1 MKLTKLLFLPLS
13 SIAVIPCVSLASCSN
28 AIGVKNIAAKL
39 YYSDNNNSYAK
50 GIEFTLEYEKDLAK
64 CYSNAVINGKYA
76 KFTYNQNYSQ
86 NTYEHW
92 SIGVQATMIDGWTYT
107 STIELDAYFNHAA
120 SGNNYLTEIKN
131 VKINSW

>member
-28 AIGVKNIAAKL
+28 AIGVKNITAKL
-39 YYSDNNNSYAK
+39 YYSNNNSYAK
-50 GIEFTLEYEKDLAK
+50 GIEFILEYEKDLAK

-76 KFTYNQNYSQ
+76 KFQYNNNYSQ

-92 SIGVQATMIDGWTYT
+92 SIGVIATMTDGTTYT
-107 STIELDAYFNHAA
+107 STIELDAYFNYVKSDTH
-120 SGNNYLTEIKN
+120 YLTDIKN

>member
-39 YYSDNNNSYAK
+39 YYSDNNDSYAK
-50 GIEFTLEYEKDLAK
+50 GIEFTLEYEKDLAA

-76 KFTYNQNYSQ
+76 KFQYNNNYSQ

-92 SIGVQATMIDGWTYT
+92 SIVVHATMTDGSLYT
-107 STIELDAYFNHAA
+107 STIELDAYFNYVT
-120 SGNNYLTEIKN
+120 SGSHYLTDIQN